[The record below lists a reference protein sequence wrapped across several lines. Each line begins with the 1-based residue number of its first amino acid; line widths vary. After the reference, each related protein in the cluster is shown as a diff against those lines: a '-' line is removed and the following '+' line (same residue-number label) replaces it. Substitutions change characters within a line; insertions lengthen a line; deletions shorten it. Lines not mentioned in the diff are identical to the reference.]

1 MEKLFFCKRFASK
14 FAKKRKR
21 DIFYENIFNIFSL
34 MYDIIIIG
42 GGAAGLFYSI
52 FAPKNLRKIILE
64 KNSSLGKKVILSGG
78 ERCNVTNIDISPEDD
93 YFGENIKAIHSL
105 LAKFSN
111 YDMIDWVEKHGII
124 TCIEDR
130 GRVILE
136 SGKSKDLLELLMRES
151 QKNNTEIETRCDIVK
166 IEKMDD
172 VFLVHEASGKIIEG
186 RNLIIATGGKSFSQ
200 VGTDGFGYAIAKQFD
215 IDITD
220 PYRGLCGMVTRED
233 LAELSGSTLDL
244 TLSLY
249 DDKKL
254 LYNETGSFLFT
265 HTGLSGPIVFNA
277 VIKLGEHLRK
287 MGIKESQQKTYFEEH
302 ITVKLTF
309 HEESMTKKVK
319 SFFELDKM
327 KNDVTFHLQDLKPW
341 SEAKV
346 TGGGVKLSELT
357 NYFESKKIEHLYF
370 IGEVLD
376 LTGKTGGFNLQQA
389 WATGYVCAKGFE
401 KN

>member
-1 MEKLFFCKRFASK
+1 VL
-14 FAKKRKR
+14 
-21 DIFYENIFNIFSL
+21 
-34 MYDIIIIG
+34 
-42 GGAAGLFYSI
+42 
-52 FAPKNLRKIILE
+52 
-64 KNSSLGKKVILSGG
+64 LSGG
-78 ERCNVTNIDISPEDD
+78 ERCNVTNIDITPEDD

-111 YDMIDWVEKHGII
+111 YDMIEWIEKHGIS

-136 SGKSKDLLELLMRES
+136 SGKSKDLLDLLIRES
-151 QKNNTEIETRCDIVK
+151 MKNNTEIQTRCDIVK
-166 IEKMDD
+166 IEKVDD
-172 VFLVHEASGKIIEG
+172 IFLIHEASGKIVKG
-186 RNLIIATGGKSFSQ
+186 KNLIIATGGKSFSQ

-215 IDITD
+215 IEMTD
-220 PYRGLCGMVTRED
+220 PYRGLCGIVTRED
-233 LAELSGSTLDL
+233 LADLSGSTLDL

-254 LYNETGSFLFT
+254 LYDERGSFLFT

-287 MGIKESQQKTYFEEH
+287 MGVKESQQKSYFEEH

-309 HEESMTKKVK
+309 NKESMTKKVN
-319 SFFELDKM
+319 SFFELNEA
-327 KNDVTFHLQDLKPW
+327 KNDVIFHLADLKSW
-341 SEAKV
+341 NEAKV
-346 TGGGVKLSELT
+346 TGGGIKLGELT
-357 NYFESKKIEHLYF
+357 NTFESKKTEHLYF

-389 WATGYVCAKGFE
+389 WATGYVCGKGFNKSE
-401 KN
+401 K